1 MNLNA
6 KILEQ
11 AKQLAEQFK
20 TWADLSNALFDPFT
34 GLVSRTFPDR
44 QERKAFSKTA
54 VCNALHDLVQ
64 EKMTQ
69 TGLVEGAEP
78 QKSGRFV
85 VRLPRSMHAALERE
99 AEEEGTSLNQV
110 VLAKLAVQLSTAT
123 TARKGRRRAGFRKAE
138 GRLLR
143 RSG

>member
-1 MNLNA
+1 MNINDR
-6 KILEQ
+6 ILEE
-11 AKQLAEQFK
+11 AKRLAEQSE

-34 GLVSRTFPDR
+34 GLVTRTFPNRKD
-44 QERKAFSKTA
+44 RKAFSKTG
-54 VCNALHDLVQ
+54 VCAALHDLVQ

-78 QKSGRFV
+78 RKSGRFV
-85 VRLPRSMHAALERE
+85 VRLPKSMHAALERE
-99 AEEEGTSLNQV
+99 AAEEGTSLNQL

-123 TARKGRRRAGFRKAE
+123 TARKGRHRAGFRKGE